1 MKPDRRPRQKLG
13 GKEPVSIPALVPS
26 GAASVLVPS
35 TLEVGPHTAKSSAGN
50 PALLFGKGMLPKA
63 TSIPGGLFGRDTGPQ
78 KAFGRGNDRHGRRFG
93 IRSGRQSTHGVCHRM
108 GHSTGNCM
116 VIAGADGL
124 VGISTGQFRLC
135 QHELGLLL
143 FEQSETCLQDVRITC
158 KSSRSN
164 LVGNELFKIRADF
177 YRFILFH
184 VSLPFQLWFCHPC
197 LGPAM
202 SVAASHD
209 RSDCLRSRADKTNA
223 GRFPTQAL
231 RVDRVLQIVRK
242 LAERTPRLTTPTSAQ
257 NTCCLHC
264 DPTFAR
270 RNEIENDS
278 FSAVFHSA

>member
-1 MKPDRRPRQKLG
+1 MKPDLRPRRKLG
-13 GKEPVSIPALVPS
+13 GKEPVSIPALAPS
-26 GAASVLVPS
+26 GAASVLLPK
-35 TLEVGPHTAKSSAGN
+35 TRQAGPQTAKSSAGN

-78 KAFGRGNDRHGRRFG
+78 KAFGRGNDWHSRCFG
-93 IRSGRQSTHGVCHRM
+93 IRSGRQSTHGVCHGM
-108 GHSTGNCM
+108 GHCAGVCV

-197 LGPAM
+197 HGPAM

-209 RSDCLRSRADKTNA
+209 RSDCCAA
-223 GRFPTQAL
+223 GQTKPTPGGFPPKPCAL
-231 RVDRVLQIVRK
+231 IASCK
-242 LAERTPRLTTPTSAQ
+242 LSES
-257 NTCCLHC
+257 
-264 DPTFAR
+264 
-270 RNEIENDS
+270 
-278 FSAVFHSA
+278 